1 MASLPWCGHP
11 GGLFQGCATESAVVL
26 RSPAQSSLPLPLLP
40 GRAEAGWGRERN
52 ASLTLAAP
60 CPSSPSQWSLPLIK
74 WPFHLCMDPEVL
86 LWVSWLPLPDPW
98 PQWHWGVLWS
108 LPDSQHRS
116 GDCYGNFETGRK
128 GGGAPRTFLSAS
140 LKPLSCLCKFTHP
153 SWAVFKCCLSVWC
166 GCGCWWGNWAL
177 MPAQCL
183 LVTQGHFGDL
193 SRKSGGFKATPCCYH
208 QKPNND

>member
-1 MASLPWCGHP
+1 MPKQPISGITSFNEMAFPSVHGSRGASL
-11 GGLFQGCATESAVVL
+11 GL
-26 RSPAQSSLPLPLLP
+26 
-40 GRAEAGWGRERN
+40 AGSK
-52 ASLTLAAP
+52 ASEI
-60 CPSSPSQWSLPLIK
+60 PS
-74 WPFHLCMDPEVL
+74 
-86 LWVSWLPLPDPW
+86 PDPW

-153 SWAVFKCCLSVWC
+153 SWAVFKCCLSVCC